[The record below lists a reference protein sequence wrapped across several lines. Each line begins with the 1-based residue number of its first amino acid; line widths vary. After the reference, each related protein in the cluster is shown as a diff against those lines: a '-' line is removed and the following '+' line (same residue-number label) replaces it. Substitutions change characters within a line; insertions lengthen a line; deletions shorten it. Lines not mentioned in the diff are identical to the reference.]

1 MRILEGDSFN
11 LLNFSRSIA
20 VSSSGIIC
28 LLVTVI
34 FVAEKLRPTN
44 INTLPIFLNGEGNG
58 NLLQYSCL
66 ENPLDRG
73 TWQAIVH
80 GVARVGHNWV
90 TRERERERDRFLKV
104 DLRPCGWVLANG
116 NVSGVVSCVVC
127 GMLELACF
135 LHHSFHSSARFWKQC
150 IENEEL
156 QNSWNQSS
164 WITG

>member
-80 GVARVGHNWV
+80 GVARVGHSWV
-90 TRERERERDRFLKV
+90 TREREREISQSWFKAMWLSSGQWKCKWSCILCSLWHVR
-104 DLRPCGWVLANG
+104 
-116 NVSGVVSCVVC
+116 VS
-127 GMLELACF
+127 ML
-135 LHHSFHSSARFWKQC
+135 SSSLFSLISQILETVHWEWRTTK
-150 IENEEL
+150 
-156 QNSWNQSS
+156 
-164 WITG
+164 